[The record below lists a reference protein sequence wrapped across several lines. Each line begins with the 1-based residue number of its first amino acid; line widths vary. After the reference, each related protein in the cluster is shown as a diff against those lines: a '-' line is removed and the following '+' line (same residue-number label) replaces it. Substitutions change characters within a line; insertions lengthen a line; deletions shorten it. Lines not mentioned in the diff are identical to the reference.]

1 VPVLTGEVAAG
12 VLIAHRVEIQSL
24 TAREPGLL
32 TAFAEM
38 AGEAILHMRAAVSRE
53 EVGAE
58 FKAIYEISRRLSTTT
73 ELTRAR
79 TILLNSALELLP
91 AAEAGAVLLV
101 DNPLTRYRIDQG
113 HGWVTAFEGR
123 EVAVTERTWASWVL
137 LSAQDAFLLDDV
149 AGRSERMPLLVLDE
163 GWGRAESLLAIP
175 LKSQQQTLGAVVLTG
190 RRGAFD
196 ASAQRVLNIL
206 ANHAAA
212 VLLSHRA
219 QEELKQQAVR
229 DGLTGL
235 YNRREFVRLLS
246 QTLGRQ
252 ERQGGSFALLMFDI
266 DHFKKL
272 NDTYGHPAG
281 DAAIRS
287 TAQVLVRHLRKGDQA
302 ARYGGEE
309 FAAILP
315 AADEKGAAQLAD
327 RVREA
332 IEAARPVFEGARLN
346 VTVSLGVAV
355 WPDDAKDDEGLIAAA
370 DRALYAAK
378 QGGRNRV
385 VTASSLPP
393 ADSSPSH

>member
-1 VPVLTGEVAAG
+1 
-12 VLIAHRVEIQSL
+12 
-24 TAREPGLL
+24 
-32 TAFAEM
+32 
-38 AGEAILHMRAAVSRE
+38 
-53 EVGAE
+53 
-58 FKAIYEISRRLSTTT
+58 
-73 ELTRAR
+73 
-79 TILLNSALELLP
+79 
-91 AAEAGAVLLV
+91 
-101 DNPLTRYRIDQG
+101 
-113 HGWVTAFEGR
+113 
-123 EVAVTERTWASWVL
+123 
-137 LSAQDAFLLDDV
+137 
-149 AGRSERMPLLVLDE
+149 VLDE

-175 LKSQQQTLGAVVLTG
+175 LKAQQQTLGAVVLTG

-219 QEELKQQAVR
+219 QEELKHQAVR

-235 YNRREFVRLLS
+235 YNRREFGKLLGQAIARAGRL
-246 QTLGRQ
+246 R
-252 ERQGGSFALLMFDI
+252 FALLLFDI

-281 DAAIRS
+281 DAALRN
-287 TAQVLVRHLRKGDQA
+287 TAQMFERHMREDDQA

-315 AADEKGAAQLAD
+315 GADLPGAVRLAE

-332 IEAARPVFEGARLN
+332 IEGSRIVFEGARLQ

-355 WPDDAKDDEGLIAAA
+355 WPDDARDDEGLVAAA

-385 VTASSLPP
+385 VTSSSLPP